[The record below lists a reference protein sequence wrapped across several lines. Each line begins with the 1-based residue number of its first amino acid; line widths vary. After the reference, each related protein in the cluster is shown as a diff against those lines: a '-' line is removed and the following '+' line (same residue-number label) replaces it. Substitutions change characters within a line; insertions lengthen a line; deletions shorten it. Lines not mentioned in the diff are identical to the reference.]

1 MPDTASGK
9 VNLVQTEENF
19 VGMTR
24 DGVQM
29 VLAHLKSG
37 SLLVSPGSAVTEGQP
52 VAREG
57 YSGNSMEP
65 HLHFEAYRDG
75 QPISLRFEGRVLV
88 VNDAIRLVASLAHT
102 FALPGW

>member
-1 MPDTASGK
+1 M
-9 VNLVQTEENF
+9 
-19 VGMTR
+19 
-24 DGVQM
+24 
-29 VLAHLKSG
+29 
-37 SLLVSPGSAVTEGQP
+37 
-52 VAREG
+52 ARER